1 MKEKIE
7 CALKAADMASSFLL
21 SHTEERK
28 EVESK
33 KENDYVTL
41 ADKEAERII
50 ISVIST
56 AFPSDSIYA
65 EESGGKITDGPL
77 WVIDPID
84 GTVNF
89 MNTFPSYTISICY
102 MEKGEALFGIV
113 RNVCRGETFFAQ
125 RGKGAFLNGK
135 KISVSSLDSKHGLCI
150 AVPPH
155 RKHSKLDSYLK
166 EFRRIYN
173 YFSDIRSIGSAALSL
188 SYVASGRVCS
198 YYERYLQLYDVAAG
212 LLIAEEA
219 GAVNEV
225 TEDEDG
231 LVVISSSPSSY
242 PDIKRAI
249 EGV

>member
-28 EVESK
+28 AFESK

-50 ISVIST
+50 ISAISSS
-56 AFPSDSIYA
+56 FPSDSIYA
-65 EESGGKITDGPL
+65 EESGGKITDDPL

-113 RNVCRGETFFAQ
+113 RDVCRGETFFAQ

-166 EFRRIYN
+166 EFRRIYD

-188 SYVASGRVCS
+188 SYVASGRACS
-198 YYERYLQLYDVAAG
+198 YYERYLQLYDAAAG

-225 TEDEDG
+225 IEDDDG